1 MAHDC
6 PPVPL
11 ATCGHCRNAHRECGD
26 RTTALNALVN
36 LEGLQKQRDRHG
48 GSLTARARRQR
59 ECDRFDRYPR
69 EASWDTRRPG
79 IPRRSPDVAL
89 RKHQEARRSLGCTHH
104 RSTALSLRRIPYR
117 ALGGSGIVVGRASAY
132 VSSVVRPSLSQ
143 PEAVRSFMPCMH
155 YLRIVRARTSP
166 TYASGHASRE
176 AGHVLL
182 DTCVSL

>member
-1 MAHDC
+1 
-6 PPVPL
+6 
-11 ATCGHCRNAHRECGD
+11 
-26 RTTALNALVN
+26 
-36 LEGLQKQRDRHG
+36 
-48 GSLTARARRQR
+48 
-59 ECDRFDRYPR
+59 
-69 EASWDTRRPG
+69 
-79 IPRRSPDVAL
+79 
-89 RKHQEARRSLGCTHH
+89 
-104 RSTALSLRRIPYR
+104 
-117 ALGGSGIVVGRASAY
+117 VVGRASAY